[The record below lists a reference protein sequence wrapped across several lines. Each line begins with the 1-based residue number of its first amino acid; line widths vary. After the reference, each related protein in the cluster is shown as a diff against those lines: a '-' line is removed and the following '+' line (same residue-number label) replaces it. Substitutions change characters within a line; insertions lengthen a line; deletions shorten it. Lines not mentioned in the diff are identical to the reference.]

1 MAFYIY
7 ENKTKV
13 EVFMENKVRA
23 LKEEENLSILPK
35 NKSEYKREILAGTTS
50 FLAMAYIIAVNPSV
64 LSKAGMP
71 SGAVVTATCISAVI
85 GCFIMGVYAKLP
97 FGLAPG
103 MGLNAFFT
111 FSVVIGMKIPW
122 EVALTAVFVE
132 GIIFILLSLFKIRE
146 AVVYAIPINLKYA
159 VTAGIGLFIAF
170 IGFNGAGIVVGN
182 QDTMVSMGE
191 VSPKVLI
198 AFIGLCIIVI
208 LEKKKVKG
216 SMLVGIIVS
225 TLLAWGY
232 ALINTESALN
242 LGISLPSG
250 IFKFES
256 MSQIAG
262 KVDFSYITSPQNIF
276 NFIVIVFTFLFV
288 DFFDTVGTLIGVA
301 SRANMLDEK
310 GRVPNAGK
318 ALMTDAIATTAGAL
332 LGTSTVTV
340 YVESATGVEEG
351 GKTGLTAITIGVLF
365 FIAMFF
371 SPIFVAVPACATA
384 PALIYV
390 GYLMLTSVL
399 KIDFSDITDSVPAF
413 LIIALM
419 PLTYSIGDGLTIGV
433 LAYVVLNVL
442 RNILTK
448 DKDHK
453 KELSPV
459 IIILAIIFA
468 IKLCLPLITNM

>member
-1 MAFYIY
+1 
-7 ENKTKV
+7 
-13 EVFMENKVRA
+13 MENKIHA
-23 LKEEENLSILPK
+23 LREEGNLRVLPE
-35 NKSEYKREILAGTTS
+35 NKSEYKREFLAGTTS
-50 FLAMAYIIAVNPSV
+50 FLAMAYIIAVNPSI
-64 LSKAGMP
+64 LSAAGMP
-71 SGAVVTATCISAVI
+71 AGAIVTATCISAVI
-85 GCFIMGVYAKLP
+85 GCLIMGFYAKLP

-111 FSVVIGMKIPW
+111 FSVVIGMGISW

-132 GIIFILLSLFKIRE
+132 GIIFILLSLFKVRE
-146 AVVYAIPINLKYA
+146 AVVDAIPINLKYA

-170 IGFNGAGIVVGN
+170 IGFNGAGVVIGN
-182 QDTMVSMGE
+182 PDTMVAMGQ
-191 VSPKVLI
+191 VGPKMLI
-198 AFIGLCIIVI
+198 AMVGLCIIVI

-216 SMLVGIIVS
+216 SMLVGIVVS

-232 ALINTESALN
+232 ALINTEAAASI
-242 LGISLPSG
+242 GIYLPNG

-256 MSQIAG
+256 IAPIAG
-262 KVDFSYITSPQNIF
+262 KVNFSYLTSPQHVF
-276 NFIVIVFTFLFV
+276 NFITIVFTFLFV

-301 SRANMLDEK
+301 SRANMLDKK
-310 GRVPNAGK
+310 GRVPNAGR

-351 GKTGLTAITIGVLF
+351 GRTGLTAITIGALF
-365 FIAMFF
+365 FVAMFF

-399 KIDFSDITDSVPAF
+399 KIDFSDITDAVPAF

-433 LAYVVLNVL
+433 LSYVIL
-442 RNILTK
+442 NILHNIFTK
-448 DKDHK
+448 NKKDK
-453 KELSPV
+453 KELSMV
-459 IIILAIIFA
+459 MIVLAIIFV
-468 IKLCLPLITNM
+468 IKLCLPLITQMIG

>member
-1 MAFYIY
+1 
-7 ENKTKV
+7 
-13 EVFMENKVRA
+13 MENKIHA
-23 LKEEENLSILPK
+23 LREEGNLRVLPE
-35 NKSEYKREILAGTTS
+35 NKSEYKREFLAGTTS
-50 FLAMAYIIAVNPSV
+50 FLAMAYIIAVNPSI
-64 LSKAGMP
+64 LSAAGMP
-71 SGAVVTATCISAVI
+71 AGAIVTATCISAVI
-85 GCFIMGVYAKLP
+85 GCLIMGFYAKLP

-111 FSVVIGMKIPW
+111 FSVVIGMGISW

-132 GIIFILLSLFKIRE
+132 GIIFILLSLFKVRE
-146 AVVYAIPINLKYA
+146 AVVDAIPINLKYA

-170 IGFNGAGIVVGN
+170 IGFNGAGVVIGN
-182 QDTMVSMGE
+182 PDTMVAMGQ
-191 VSPKVLI
+191 VGPKMLI
-198 AFIGLCIIVI
+198 AMVGLCIIVI

-216 SMLVGIIVS
+216 SMLVGIVVS

-232 ALINTESALN
+232 ALINTEAAASM
-242 LGISLPSG
+242 GIYLPNG

-256 MSQIAG
+256 IAPIAG
-262 KVDFSYITSPQNIF
+262 KVNFSYLTSPQHVF
-276 NFIVIVFTFLFV
+276 NFITIVFTFLFV

-301 SRANMLDEK
+301 SRANMLDKK

-351 GKTGLTAITIGVLF
+351 GRTGLTAITIGALF
-365 FIAMFF
+365 FVAMFF

-399 KIDFSDITDSVPAF
+399 KIDFSDITDAVPAF

-433 LAYVVLNVL
+433 LAYVIL
-442 RNILTK
+442 NILHNIFTK
-448 DKDHK
+448 NKKDK
-453 KELSPV
+453 KELSMV
-459 IIILAIIFA
+459 MIVLAIIFV
-468 IKLCLPLITNM
+468 IKLCLPLITQMIG

>member
-1 MAFYIY
+1 
-7 ENKTKV
+7 
-13 EVFMENKVRA
+13 MENKIHA
-23 LKEEENLSILPK
+23 LREEGNLRVLPE
-35 NKSEYKREILAGTTS
+35 NKSEYKREFLAGTTS
-50 FLAMAYIIAVNPSV
+50 FLAMAYIIAVNPSI
-64 LSKAGMP
+64 LSAAGMP
-71 SGAVVTATCISAVI
+71 AGAIVTATCISAVI
-85 GCFIMGVYAKLP
+85 GCLIMGVYAKLP

-111 FSVVIGMKIPW
+111 FSVVIGMGISW

-132 GIIFILLSLFKIRE
+132 GLIFILLSLFKVRE
-146 AVVYAIPINLKYA
+146 AVVDAIPINLKYA

-170 IGFNGAGIVVGN
+170 IGFNGAGVVIGN
-182 QDTMVSMGE
+182 PDTMVAMGQ
-191 VSPKVLI
+191 VGPKMLI
-198 AFIGLCIIVI
+198 AMVGLCIIVI

-216 SMLVGIIVS
+216 SMLVGIVVS

-232 ALINTESALN
+232 ALINTEAAASM
-242 LGISLPSG
+242 GIYLPNG

-256 MSQIAG
+256 IAPIAG
-262 KVDFSYITSPQNIF
+262 KVNFSYLTSPQHVF
-276 NFIVIVFTFLFV
+276 NFITIVFTFLFV

-301 SRANMLDEK
+301 SRANMLDKK

-351 GKTGLTAITIGVLF
+351 GRTGLTAITIGALF
-365 FIAMFF
+365 FVAMFF

-399 KIDFSDITDSVPAF
+399 KIDFSDITDAVPAF

-433 LAYVVLNVL
+433 LAYVIL
-442 RNILTK
+442 NILHNIFTK
-448 DKDHK
+448 NKKDK
-453 KELSPV
+453 KELSMV
-459 IIILAIIFA
+459 MIVLAIIFV
-468 IKLCLPLITNM
+468 IKLCLPLITQMIG

>member
-1 MAFYIY
+1 
-7 ENKTKV
+7 
-13 EVFMENKVRA
+13 MENKIHA
-23 LKEEENLSILPK
+23 LREEGNLRVLPE
-35 NKSEYKREILAGTTS
+35 NKSEYKREFLAGTTS
-50 FLAMAYIIAVNPSV
+50 FLAMAYIIAVNPSI
-64 LSKAGMP
+64 LSAAGMP
-71 SGAVVTATCISAVI
+71 AGAIVTATCISAVI
-85 GCFIMGVYAKLP
+85 GCLIMGFYAKLP

-111 FSVVIGMKIPW
+111 FSVVIGMGISW

-132 GIIFILLSLFKIRE
+132 GIIFILLSLFKVRE
-146 AVVYAIPINLKYA
+146 AVVDAIPINLKYA

-170 IGFNGAGIVVGN
+170 IGFNGAGVVIGN
-182 QDTMVSMGE
+182 PDTMVAMGQ
-191 VSPKVLI
+191 VGPKMLI
-198 AFIGLCIIVI
+198 AMVGLCIIVI

-216 SMLVGIIVS
+216 SMLVGIVVS

-232 ALINTESALN
+232 ALINTEAAASM
-242 LGISLPSG
+242 GIYLPNG

-256 MSQIAG
+256 IAPIAG
-262 KVDFSYITSPQNIF
+262 KVNFSYLISPQHVF
-276 NFIVIVFTFLFV
+276 NFITIVFTFLFV

-301 SRANMLDEK
+301 SRANMLDKK

-351 GKTGLTAITIGVLF
+351 GRTGLTAITIGALF
-365 FIAMFF
+365 FVAMFF

-399 KIDFSDITDSVPAF
+399 KIDFSDITDAVPAF

-433 LAYVVLNVL
+433 LAYVIL
-442 RNILTK
+442 NILHNIFTK
-448 DKDHK
+448 NKEDK
-453 KELSPV
+453 KELSMV
-459 IIILAIIFA
+459 MIVLAIIFV
-468 IKLCLPLITNM
+468 IKLCLPLITQMIG

>member
-1 MAFYIY
+1 
-7 ENKTKV
+7 
-13 EVFMENKVRA
+13 MENKIHA
-23 LKEEENLSILPK
+23 LREEGNLRVLPE
-35 NKSEYKREILAGTTS
+35 NKSEYKREFLAGTTS
-50 FLAMAYIIAVNPSV
+50 FLAMAYIIAVNPSI
-64 LSKAGMP
+64 LSAAGMP
-71 SGAVVTATCISAVI
+71 AGAIVTATCISAVI
-85 GCFIMGVYAKLP
+85 GCLIMGFYAKLP

-111 FSVVIGMKIPW
+111 FSVVIGMGISW

-132 GIIFILLSLFKIRE
+132 GIIFILLSLFKVRE
-146 AVVYAIPINLKYA
+146 AVVDAIPINLKYA

-170 IGFNGAGIVVGN
+170 IGFNGAGVVIGN
-182 QDTMVSMGE
+182 PDTMVAMGQ
-191 VSPKVLI
+191 VGPKMLI
-198 AFIGLCIIVI
+198 AMVGLCIIVI

-216 SMLVGIIVS
+216 SMLVGIVVS

-232 ALINTESALN
+232 ASINTEAAASM
-242 LGISLPSG
+242 GIYLPNG

-256 MSQIAG
+256 IAPIAG
-262 KVDFSYITSPQNIF
+262 KVNFSYLTSPQHVF
-276 NFIVIVFTFLFV
+276 NFITIVFTFLFV

-301 SRANMLDEK
+301 SRANMLDKK

-351 GKTGLTAITIGVLF
+351 GRTGLTAITIGALF
-365 FIAMFF
+365 FVAMFF

-399 KIDFSDITDSVPAF
+399 KIDFSDITDAVPAF

-433 LAYVVLNVL
+433 LTYVIL
-442 RNILTK
+442 NILHNIFAK
-448 DKDHK
+448 NKEDK
-453 KELSPV
+453 KELSMV
-459 IIILAIIFA
+459 MIVLAIIFV
-468 IKLCLPLITNM
+468 IKLCLPLITQMIG

>member
-1 MAFYIY
+1 
-7 ENKTKV
+7 
-13 EVFMENKVRA
+13 MENKIHA
-23 LKEEENLSILPK
+23 LREEGNLRVLPE
-35 NKSEYKREILAGTTS
+35 NKSEYKREFLAGTTS
-50 FLAMAYIIAVNPSV
+50 FLAMAYIIAVNPSI
-64 LSKAGMP
+64 LSAAGMP
-71 SGAVVTATCISAVI
+71 AGAIVTATCISAVI
-85 GCFIMGVYAKLP
+85 GCLIMGFYAKLP

-111 FSVVIGMKIPW
+111 FSVVIGMEISW

-132 GIIFILLSLFKIRE
+132 GIIFILLSLFKVRE
-146 AVVYAIPINLKYA
+146 AVVDAIPINLKYA

-170 IGFNGAGIVVGN
+170 IGFNGAGVVIGN
-182 QDTMVSMGE
+182 PDTMVAMGQ
-191 VSPKVLI
+191 VGPKMLI
-198 AFIGLCIIVI
+198 AMVGLCIIVI

-216 SMLVGIIVS
+216 SMLVGIVVS

-232 ALINTESALN
+232 ALINTEAAASM
-242 LGISLPSG
+242 GIYLPNG

-256 MSQIAG
+256 IAPIAG
-262 KVDFSYITSPQNIF
+262 KVNFSYLISPQHVF
-276 NFIVIVFTFLFV
+276 NFITIVFTFLFV

-301 SRANMLDEK
+301 SRANMLDKK

-340 YVESATGVEEG
+340 YVESATGVEQG
-351 GKTGLTAITIGVLF
+351 GRTGLTAITIGALF
-365 FIAMFF
+365 FVAMFF

-399 KIDFSDITDSVPAF
+399 KIDFSDITDAVPAF

-433 LAYVVLNVL
+433 LAYVIL
-442 RNILTK
+442 NILHNIFTK
-448 DKDHK
+448 NKEDK
-453 KELSPV
+453 KELSMV
-459 IIILAIIFA
+459 MIVLAIIFV
-468 IKLCLPLITNM
+468 IKLCLPLITQMIG

>member
-1 MAFYIY
+1 
-7 ENKTKV
+7 
-13 EVFMENKVRA
+13 MENKIHA
-23 LKEEENLSILPK
+23 LREEGNLRVLPE
-35 NKSEYKREILAGTTS
+35 NKSEYKREFLAGTTS
-50 FLAMAYIIAVNPSV
+50 FLAMAYIIAVNPSI
-64 LSKAGMP
+64 LSVAGMP
-71 SGAVVTATCISAVI
+71 AGAIVTATCISAVI
-85 GCFIMGVYAKLP
+85 GCLIMGFYAKLP

-111 FSVVIGMKIPW
+111 FSVVIGMGISW

-132 GIIFILLSLFKIRE
+132 GIIFILLSLFKVRE
-146 AVVYAIPINLKYA
+146 AVVDAIPINLKYA

-170 IGFNGAGIVVGN
+170 IGFNGAGVVIGN
-182 QDTMVSMGE
+182 PDTMVAMGQ
-191 VSPKVLI
+191 VGPKMLI
-198 AFIGLCIIVI
+198 AMVGLCIIVI

-216 SMLVGIIVS
+216 SMLVGIVVS

-232 ALINTESALN
+232 ALINTEAAASM
-242 LGISLPSG
+242 GIYLPNG

-256 MSQIAG
+256 IAPIAG
-262 KVDFSYITSPQNIF
+262 KVNFSYLTSPQHVF
-276 NFIVIVFTFLFV
+276 NFITIVFTFLFV

-301 SRANMLDEK
+301 SRANMLDKK
-310 GRVPNAGK
+310 GRVPNAGR

-351 GKTGLTAITIGVLF
+351 GRTGLTAITIGTLF
-365 FIAMFF
+365 FVAMFF

-399 KIDFSDITDSVPAF
+399 KIDFSDITDAVPAF

-433 LAYVVLNVL
+433 LAYVIL
-442 RNILTK
+442 NILHNIFTKNKK
-448 DKDHK
+448 DKQ
-453 KELSPV
+453 ELSMV
-459 IIILAIIFA
+459 MIVLAIIFV
-468 IKLCLPLITNM
+468 IKLCLPLITQMIG

>member
-1 MAFYIY
+1 
-7 ENKTKV
+7 
-13 EVFMENKVRA
+13 MENKIHA
-23 LKEEENLSILPK
+23 LREEGNLRVLPE
-35 NKSEYKREILAGTTS
+35 NKSEYKREFLAGTTS
-50 FLAMAYIIAVNPSV
+50 FLAMAYIIAVNPSI
-64 LSKAGMP
+64 LSAAGMP
-71 SGAVVTATCISAVI
+71 AGAIVTATCISAVI
-85 GCFIMGVYAKLP
+85 GCLIMGFYAKLP

-111 FSVVIGMKIPW
+111 FSVVIGMGISW

-132 GIIFILLSLFKIRE
+132 GIIFILLSLFKVRE
-146 AVVYAIPINLKYA
+146 AVVDAIPINLKYA

-170 IGFNGAGIVVGN
+170 IGFNGAGVVIGN
-182 QDTMVSMGE
+182 PDTMVAMGQ
-191 VSPKVLI
+191 VGPKMLI
-198 AFIGLCIIVI
+198 AMVGLCIIVI

-216 SMLVGIIVS
+216 SMLVGIVVS

-232 ALINTESALN
+232 ALINAEAAASM
-242 LGISLPSG
+242 GIYLPNG

-256 MSQIAG
+256 IAPIAG
-262 KVDFSYITSPQNIF
+262 KVNFSYLTSPQHVF
-276 NFIVIVFTFLFV
+276 NFITIVFTFLFV

-301 SRANMLDEK
+301 SRANMLDKK

-351 GKTGLTAITIGVLF
+351 GRTGLTAITIGALF
-365 FIAMFF
+365 FVAMFF

-399 KIDFSDITDSVPAF
+399 KIDFSDITDAVPAF

-433 LAYVVLNVL
+433 LAYVIL
-442 RNILTK
+442 NILHNIFTK
-448 DKDHK
+448 NKEDK
-453 KELSPV
+453 KELSMV
-459 IIILAIIFA
+459 MIVLAIIFV
-468 IKLCLPLITNM
+468 IKLCLPLITQMIG

>member
-1 MAFYIY
+1 
-7 ENKTKV
+7 
-13 EVFMENKVRA
+13 MENKIHA
-23 LKEEENLSILPK
+23 LREEGNLCVLPE
-35 NKSEYKREILAGTTS
+35 NKSEYRREFLAGTTS
-50 FLAMAYIIAVNPSV
+50 FLAMAYIIAVNPSI
-64 LSKAGMP
+64 LSAAGMP
-71 SGAVVTATCISAVI
+71 AGAIVTATCISAVI
-85 GCFIMGVYAKLP
+85 GCLIMGFYAKLP

-111 FSVVIGMKIPW
+111 FSVVIGMGISW

-132 GIIFILLSLFKIRE
+132 GIIFILLSLFKVRE
-146 AVVYAIPINLKYA
+146 AVVDAIPINLKYA

-170 IGFNGAGIVVGN
+170 IGFNGAGVVIGN
-182 QDTMVSMGE
+182 PDTMVAMGQ
-191 VSPKVLI
+191 VGPKMLI
-198 AFIGLCIIVI
+198 AMVGLCIIVI

-216 SMLVGIIVS
+216 SMLVGIVVS

-232 ALINTESALN
+232 ALINTEAAASM
-242 LGISLPSG
+242 GIYLPNG

-256 MSQIAG
+256 IAPIAG
-262 KVDFSYITSPQNIF
+262 KVNFSYLTSPQHVF
-276 NFIVIVFTFLFV
+276 NFITIVFTFLFV

-301 SRANMLDEK
+301 SRANMLDKK
-310 GRVPNAGK
+310 GRVPNAGR

-351 GKTGLTAITIGVLF
+351 GRTGLTAITIGALF
-365 FIAMFF
+365 FVAMFF

-399 KIDFSDITDSVPAF
+399 KIDFSDITDAVPAF

-433 LAYVVLNVL
+433 LAYVIL
-442 RNILTK
+442 NILHNIFTK
-448 DKDHK
+448 NKKDK
-453 KELSPV
+453 KELSMV
-459 IIILAIIFA
+459 MIVLAIIFV
-468 IKLCLPLITNM
+468 IKLCLPLITQMIG

>member
-1 MAFYIY
+1 
-7 ENKTKV
+7 
-13 EVFMENKVRA
+13 MENKIHA
-23 LKEEENLSILPK
+23 LREEGNLRVLPE
-35 NKSEYKREILAGTTS
+35 NKSEYKREFLAGTTS
-50 FLAMAYIIAVNPSV
+50 FLAMAYIIAVNPSI
-64 LSKAGMP
+64 LSTAGMP
-71 SGAVVTATCISAVI
+71 AGAIVTATCISAVI
-85 GCFIMGVYAKLP
+85 GCLIMGFYAKLP

-111 FSVVIGMKIPW
+111 FSVVIGMGISW

-132 GIIFILLSLFKIRE
+132 GIIFILLSLFKVRE
-146 AVVYAIPINLKYA
+146 AVVDAIPINLKYA

-170 IGFNGAGIVVGN
+170 IGFNGAGVVIGN
-182 QDTMVSMGE
+182 PDTMVAMGQ
-191 VSPKVLI
+191 VGPKMLI
-198 AFIGLCIIVI
+198 AMVGLCIIVI

-216 SMLVGIIVS
+216 SMLVGIVVS

-232 ALINTESALN
+232 ALINTEAAASM
-242 LGISLPSG
+242 GIYLPNG

-256 MSQIAG
+256 IAPIAG
-262 KVDFSYITSPQNIF
+262 KVNFSYLTSPQHVF
-276 NFIVIVFTFLFV
+276 NFITIVFTFLFV

-301 SRANMLDEK
+301 SRANMLDKK

-351 GKTGLTAITIGVLF
+351 GRTGLTAITIGALF
-365 FIAMFF
+365 FVAMFF

-399 KIDFSDITDSVPAF
+399 KIDFSDITDAVPAF

-433 LAYVVLNVL
+433 LAYVIL
-442 RNILTK
+442 NILHNIFTK
-448 DKDHK
+448 NKKDK
-453 KELSPV
+453 KELSMV
-459 IIILAIIFA
+459 MIVLAIIFV
-468 IKLCLPLITNM
+468 IKLCLPLITQMIG

>member
-1 MAFYIY
+1 
-7 ENKTKV
+7 
-13 EVFMENKVRA
+13 MENKIHA
-23 LKEEENLSILPK
+23 LREEGNLRVLPE
-35 NKSEYKREILAGTTS
+35 NKSEYKREFLAGTTS
-50 FLAMAYIIAVNPSV
+50 FLAMAYIIAVNPSI
-64 LSKAGMP
+64 LSAAGMP
-71 SGAVVTATCISAVI
+71 AGAIVTATCISAVI
-85 GCFIMGVYAKLP
+85 GCLIMGFYAKLP

-111 FSVVIGMKIPW
+111 FSVVIGMGISW

-132 GIIFILLSLFKIRE
+132 GIIFILLSLFKVRE
-146 AVVYAIPINLKYA
+146 AVVDAIPINLKYA

-170 IGFNGAGIVVGN
+170 IGFNGAGVVIGN
-182 QDTMVSMGE
+182 PDTMVAMGQ
-191 VSPKVLI
+191 VGPKMLI
-198 AFIGLCIIVI
+198 AMVGLCIIVI

-216 SMLVGIIVS
+216 SMLVGIVVS

-232 ALINTESALN
+232 ALINTEAAASM
-242 LGISLPSG
+242 GIYLPNG

-256 MSQIAG
+256 IAPIAG
-262 KVDFSYITSPQNIF
+262 KVNFSYLTSPQHIF
-276 NFIVIVFTFLFV
+276 NFITIVFTFLFV

-301 SRANMLDEK
+301 SRANMLDKK
-310 GRVPNAGK
+310 GRVPNAGR

-351 GKTGLTAITIGVLF
+351 GRTGLTAITIGALF
-365 FIAMFF
+365 FVAMFF

-399 KIDFSDITDSVPAF
+399 KIDFSDITDAVPAF

-433 LAYVVLNVL
+433 LAYVIL
-442 RNILTK
+442 NILHNIFTK
-448 DKDHK
+448 NKKDK
-453 KELSPV
+453 KELSMV
-459 IIILAIIFA
+459 MIVLAIIFV
-468 IKLCLPLITNM
+468 IKLCLPLITQMIG

>member
-1 MAFYIY
+1 
-7 ENKTKV
+7 
-13 EVFMENKVRA
+13 MENKIHA
-23 LKEEENLSILPK
+23 LREEGNLRVLPE
-35 NKSEYKREILAGTTS
+35 NKSEYKREFLAGTTS
-50 FLAMAYIIAVNPSV
+50 FLAMAYIIAVNPSI
-64 LSKAGMP
+64 LSAAGMP
-71 SGAVVTATCISAVI
+71 AGAIVTAICISAVI
-85 GCFIMGVYAKLP
+85 GCLIMGFYAKLP

-111 FSVVIGMKIPW
+111 FSVVIGMGISW

-132 GIIFILLSLFKIRE
+132 GIIFILLSLFKVRE
-146 AVVYAIPINLKYA
+146 AVVDAIPINLKYA

-170 IGFNGAGIVVGN
+170 IGFNGAGVVIGN
-182 QDTMVSMGE
+182 PDTMVAMGQ
-191 VSPKVLI
+191 VGPKMLI
-198 AFIGLCIIVI
+198 AMVGLCIIVI

-216 SMLVGIIVS
+216 SMLVGIVVS

-232 ALINTESALN
+232 ALINTEAAASM
-242 LGISLPSG
+242 GIYLPNG

-256 MSQIAG
+256 IAPIAG
-262 KVDFSYITSPQNIF
+262 KVNFSYLTSPQHVF
-276 NFIVIVFTFLFV
+276 NFITIVFTFLFV

-301 SRANMLDEK
+301 SRANMLDKK

-351 GKTGLTAITIGVLF
+351 GRTGLTAITIGALF
-365 FIAMFF
+365 FVAMFF
-371 SPIFVAVPACATA
+371 SPIFVSVPACATA

-399 KIDFSDITDSVPAF
+399 KIDFSDITDAVPAF

-433 LAYVVLNVL
+433 LTYVIL
-442 RNILTK
+442 NILHNIFAK
-448 DKDHK
+448 NKEDK
-453 KELSPV
+453 KELSMV
-459 IIILAIIFA
+459 MIVLAIIFV
-468 IKLCLPLITNM
+468 IKLCLPLITQMIG

>member
-1 MAFYIY
+1 
-7 ENKTKV
+7 
-13 EVFMENKVRA
+13 MENKIHA
-23 LKEEENLSILPK
+23 LREEGNLSVLPE
-35 NKSEYKREILAGTTS
+35 NKSEYKREFLAGTTS
-50 FLAMAYIIAVNPSV
+50 FLAMAYIIAVNPSI
-64 LSKAGMP
+64 LSAAGMP
-71 SGAVVTATCISAVI
+71 AGAIVTATCISAVI
-85 GCFIMGVYAKLP
+85 GCLIMGFYAKLP

-111 FSVVIGMKIPW
+111 FSVVIGMGISW

-132 GIIFILLSLFKIRE
+132 GIIFILLSLFKVRE
-146 AVVYAIPINLKYA
+146 AVVDAIPINLKYA

-170 IGFNGAGIVVGN
+170 IGFNGAGVVIGN
-182 QDTMVSMGE
+182 PDTMVAMGQ
-191 VSPKVLI
+191 VGPKMLI
-198 AFIGLCIIVI
+198 AMVGLCIIVI

-216 SMLVGIIVS
+216 SMLVGIVVS

-232 ALINTESALN
+232 ALINTEAAASM
-242 LGISLPSG
+242 GIYLPNG

-256 MSQIAG
+256 IAPIAG
-262 KVDFSYITSPQNIF
+262 KVNFSYLTSPQHVF
-276 NFIVIVFTFLFV
+276 NFITIVFTFLFV

-301 SRANMLDEK
+301 SRANMLDKK

-351 GKTGLTAITIGVLF
+351 GRTGLTAITIGALF
-365 FIAMFF
+365 FVAMFF

-399 KIDFSDITDSVPAF
+399 KIDFSDITDAVPAF

-433 LAYVVLNVL
+433 LAYVIL
-442 RNILTK
+442 NILHNIFTK
-448 DKDHK
+448 NKEDK
-453 KELSPV
+453 KELSMV
-459 IIILAIIFA
+459 MIVLAIIFV
-468 IKLCLPLITNM
+468 IKLCLPLITQMIG

>member
-1 MAFYIY
+1 
-7 ENKTKV
+7 
-13 EVFMENKVRA
+13 MENKIHA
-23 LKEEENLSILPK
+23 LREEGNLRVLPE
-35 NKSEYKREILAGTTS
+35 NKSEYKREFLAGTTS
-50 FLAMAYIIAVNPSV
+50 FLAMAYIIAVNPSI
-64 LSKAGMP
+64 LSAAGMP
-71 SGAVVTATCISAVI
+71 AGAIVTATCISAVI
-85 GCFIMGVYAKLP
+85 GCLIMGFYAKLP
-97 FGLAPG
+97 SGLAPG

-111 FSVVIGMKIPW
+111 FSVVIGMGISW

-132 GIIFILLSLFKIRE
+132 GLIFILLSLFKVRE
-146 AVVYAIPINLKYA
+146 AVVDAIPINLKYA

-170 IGFNGAGIVVGN
+170 IGFNGAGVVIGN
-182 QDTMVSMGE
+182 PDTMVAMGQ
-191 VSPKVLI
+191 VGPKMLI
-198 AFIGLCIIVI
+198 AMVGLCIIVI

-216 SMLVGIIVS
+216 SMLVGIVVS

-232 ALINTESALN
+232 ALINTEAAASM
-242 LGISLPSG
+242 GIYLPNG

-256 MSQIAG
+256 IAPIAG
-262 KVDFSYITSPQNIF
+262 KVNFSYLTSPQHVF
-276 NFIVIVFTFLFV
+276 NFITIVFTFLFV

-301 SRANMLDEK
+301 SRANMLDKK

-351 GKTGLTAITIGVLF
+351 GRTGLTAITIGALF
-365 FIAMFF
+365 FVAMFF

-399 KIDFSDITDSVPAF
+399 KIDFSDITDAVPAF

-433 LAYVVLNVL
+433 LAYVIL
-442 RNILTK
+442 NILHNIFTK
-448 DKDHK
+448 NKKDK
-453 KELSPV
+453 KELSMV
-459 IIILAIIFA
+459 MIVLAIIFV
-468 IKLCLPLITNM
+468 IKLCLPLITQMIG

>member
-1 MAFYIY
+1 
-7 ENKTKV
+7 
-13 EVFMENKVRA
+13 MENKIHA
-23 LKEEENLSILPK
+23 LSEEGNLRVLPE
-35 NKSEYKREILAGTTS
+35 NKSEYKREFLAGTTS
-50 FLAMAYIIAVNPSV
+50 FLAMAYIIAVNPSI
-64 LSKAGMP
+64 LSAAGMP
-71 SGAVVTATCISAVI
+71 AGAIVTATCISAVI
-85 GCFIMGVYAKLP
+85 GCLIMGFYAKLP

-111 FSVVIGMKIPW
+111 FSVVIGMGISW

-132 GIIFILLSLFKIRE
+132 GIIFILLSLFKVRE
-146 AVVYAIPINLKYA
+146 AVVDAIPINLKYA

-170 IGFNGAGIVVGN
+170 IGFNGAGVVIGN
-182 QDTMVSMGE
+182 PDTMVAMGQ
-191 VSPKVLI
+191 VGPKMLI
-198 AFIGLCIIVI
+198 AMVGLCIIVI

-216 SMLVGIIVS
+216 SMLVGIVVS

-232 ALINTESALN
+232 ASINTEAAASM
-242 LGISLPSG
+242 GIYLPNG

-256 MSQIAG
+256 IAPIAG
-262 KVDFSYITSPQNIF
+262 KVNFSYLTSSQHVF
-276 NFIVIVFTFLFV
+276 NFITIVFTFLFV

-301 SRANMLDEK
+301 SRANMLDKK

-351 GKTGLTAITIGVLF
+351 GRTGLTAITIGALF
-365 FIAMFF
+365 FVAMFF
-371 SPIFVAVPACATA
+371 SPIFVSVPACATA

-399 KIDFSDITDSVPAF
+399 KIDFSDITDAVPAF

-433 LAYVVLNVL
+433 LTYVIL
-442 RNILTK
+442 NILHNIFAK
-448 DKDHK
+448 NKEDK
-453 KELSPV
+453 KELSMV
-459 IIILAIIFA
+459 MIVLAIIFV
-468 IKLCLPLITNM
+468 IKLCLPLITQMIG

>member
-1 MAFYIY
+1 
-7 ENKTKV
+7 
-13 EVFMENKVRA
+13 MENKIHA
-23 LKEEENLSILPK
+23 LREEGNLRVLPE
-35 NKSEYKREILAGTTS
+35 NKSEYKREFLAGTTS
-50 FLAMAYIIAVNPSV
+50 FLAMAYIIAVNPSI
-64 LSKAGMP
+64 LSAAGMP
-71 SGAVVTATCISAVI
+71 AGAIVTATCISAVI
-85 GCFIMGVYAKLP
+85 GCLIMGFYAKLP

-111 FSVVIGMKIPW
+111 FSVVIGMGISW

-132 GIIFILLSLFKIRE
+132 GIIFILLSLFKVRE
-146 AVVYAIPINLKYA
+146 AVVDAIPINLKYA

-170 IGFNGAGIVVGN
+170 IGFNGAGVVIGN
-182 QDTMVSMGE
+182 PDTMVAMGQ
-191 VSPKVLI
+191 VGPKMLI
-198 AFIGLCIIVI
+198 AMVGLCIIVI

-216 SMLVGIIVS
+216 SMLVGIVVS

-232 ALINTESALN
+232 ALINTEAAASM
-242 LGISLPSG
+242 GIYLPNG

-256 MSQIAG
+256 IAPIAG
-262 KVDFSYITSPQNIF
+262 KVNFSYLTSPQHVF
-276 NFIVIVFTFLFV
+276 NFITIVFTFLFV

-301 SRANMLDEK
+301 SRANMLDKK
-310 GRVPNAGK
+310 GRVPNAGR

-351 GKTGLTAITIGVLF
+351 GRTGLTAITIGALF
-365 FIAMFF
+365 FVAMFF

-399 KIDFSDITDSVPAF
+399 KIDFSDITDAVPAF

-433 LAYVVLNVL
+433 LAYVIL
-442 RNILTK
+442 NILHNIFTK
-448 DKDHK
+448 NKKDK
-453 KELSPV
+453 KELSMV
-459 IIILAIIFA
+459 MIVLAIIFV
-468 IKLCLPLITNM
+468 IKLCLPLTTQMIG

>member
-1 MAFYIY
+1 
-7 ENKTKV
+7 
-13 EVFMENKVRA
+13 MENKIHA
-23 LKEEENLSILPK
+23 LREEGNLRVLPE
-35 NKSEYKREILAGTTS
+35 NKSEYKREFLAGTTS
-50 FLAMAYIIAVNPSV
+50 FLAMAYIIAVNPSI
-64 LSKAGMP
+64 LSAAGMP
-71 SGAVVTATCISAVI
+71 AGAIVTATCISAVI
-85 GCFIMGVYAKLP
+85 GCLIMGFYAKLP

-111 FSVVIGMKIPW
+111 FSVVIGMGISW

-132 GIIFILLSLFKIRE
+132 GIIFILLSLFKVRE
-146 AVVYAIPINLKYA
+146 AVVDAIPINLKYA

-170 IGFNGAGIVVGN
+170 IGFNGAGVVIGN
-182 QDTMVSMGE
+182 SDTMVAMGQ
-191 VSPKVLI
+191 VGPKMLI
-198 AFIGLCIIVI
+198 AMVGLCIIVI

-216 SMLVGIIVS
+216 SMLVGIVVS

-232 ALINTESALN
+232 ALINTEAAASM
-242 LGISLPSG
+242 GIYLPNG

-256 MSQIAG
+256 IAPIAG
-262 KVDFSYITSPQNIF
+262 KVNFSYLTSPQHVF
-276 NFIVIVFTFLFV
+276 NFITIVFTFLFV

-301 SRANMLDEK
+301 SRANMLDKK

-351 GKTGLTAITIGVLF
+351 GRTGLTAITIGALF
-365 FIAMFF
+365 FVAMFF

-399 KIDFSDITDSVPAF
+399 KIDFSDITDAVPAF

-433 LAYVVLNVL
+433 LAYVIL
-442 RNILTK
+442 NILHNIFTK
-448 DKDHK
+448 KKEDK
-453 KELSPV
+453 KELSMV
-459 IIILAIIFA
+459 MIVLAIIFV
-468 IKLCLPLITNM
+468 IKLCLPLITQMIG

>member
-1 MAFYIY
+1 
-7 ENKTKV
+7 
-13 EVFMENKVRA
+13 MENKIHA
-23 LKEEENLSILPK
+23 LREEGNLRVLPE
-35 NKSEYKREILAGTTS
+35 NKSEYKREFLAGTTS
-50 FLAMAYIIAVNPSV
+50 FLAMAYIIAVNPSI
-64 LSKAGMP
+64 LSAAGMP
-71 SGAVVTATCISAVI
+71 AGAIVTATCISAVI
-85 GCFIMGVYAKLP
+85 GCLIMGFYAKLP

-111 FSVVIGMKIPW
+111 FSVVIGMGISW

-132 GIIFILLSLFKIRE
+132 GIIFILLSLFKVRE
-146 AVVYAIPINLKYA
+146 AVVDAIPINLKYA

-170 IGFNGAGIVVGN
+170 IGFNGAGVVIGN
-182 QDTMVSMGE
+182 PDTMVAMGQ
-191 VSPKVLI
+191 VGPKMLI
-198 AFIGLCIIVI
+198 AMVGLCIIVI

-216 SMLVGIIVS
+216 SMLVGIVVS

-232 ALINTESALN
+232 ALINTEAAASM
-242 LGISLPSG
+242 GIYLPNG

-256 MSQIAG
+256 IAPIAG
-262 KVDFSYITSPQNIF
+262 KVNFSYLTSPQHVF
-276 NFIVIVFTFLFV
+276 NFITIVFTFLFV

-301 SRANMLDEK
+301 SRANMLDKK

-351 GKTGLTAITIGVLF
+351 GRTGLTAITIGVLF
-365 FIAMFF
+365 FVAMFF

-399 KIDFSDITDSVPAF
+399 KIDFSDITDAVPAF

-433 LAYVVLNVL
+433 LAYVIL
-442 RNILTK
+442 NILHNIFTK
-448 DKDHK
+448 NKKDK
-453 KELSPV
+453 KELSMV
-459 IIILAIIFA
+459 MIVLAIIFV
-468 IKLCLPLITNM
+468 IKLCLPLITQMIG

>member
-1 MAFYIY
+1 
-7 ENKTKV
+7 
-13 EVFMENKVRA
+13 MENKIHA
-23 LKEEENLSILPK
+23 LREEGNLRVLPE
-35 NKSEYKREILAGTTS
+35 NKSEYKREFLAGTTS
-50 FLAMAYIIAVNPSV
+50 FLAMAYIIAVNPSI
-64 LSKAGMP
+64 LSAAGMP
-71 SGAVVTATCISAVI
+71 AGAIVTATCISAVI
-85 GCFIMGVYAKLP
+85 GCLIMGFYAKLP

-111 FSVVIGMKIPW
+111 FSVVIGMGISW

-132 GIIFILLSLFKIRE
+132 GIIFILLSLFKVRE
-146 AVVYAIPINLKYA
+146 AVVDAIPINLKYA

-170 IGFNGAGIVVGN
+170 IGFNGAGVVIGN
-182 QDTMVSMGE
+182 PDTMVAMGQ
-191 VSPKVLI
+191 VGPKMLI
-198 AFIGLCIIVI
+198 AMVGLCIIVI

-216 SMLVGIIVS
+216 SMLVGIVVS

-232 ALINTESALN
+232 ALINTEAAASM
-242 LGISLPSG
+242 GIYLPNG

-256 MSQIAG
+256 IAPIAG
-262 KVDFSYITSPQNIF
+262 KVNFSYLTSPQHVF
-276 NFIVIVFTFLFV
+276 NFITIVFTFLFV

-301 SRANMLDEK
+301 SRANMLDKK
-310 GRVPNAGK
+310 GRVPNAGR

-351 GKTGLTAITIGVLF
+351 GRTGLTAITIGALF
-365 FIAMFF
+365 FVAMFF

-399 KIDFSDITDSVPAF
+399 KIDFSDITDAVPAF

-433 LAYVVLNVL
+433 LAYVIL
-442 RNILTK
+442 NILHNIFTK
-448 DKDHK
+448 NKKDK
-453 KELSPV
+453 KELSMV
-459 IIILAIIFA
+459 MIILAIIFV
-468 IKLCLPLITNM
+468 IKLCLPLITQMIG

>member
-1 MAFYIY
+1 
-7 ENKTKV
+7 
-13 EVFMENKVRA
+13 MENKIHA
-23 LKEEENLSILPK
+23 LREEGNLRVLPE
-35 NKSEYKREILAGTTS
+35 NKSEYKREFLAGTTS
-50 FLAMAYIIAVNPSV
+50 FLAMAYIIAVNPSI
-64 LSKAGMP
+64 LSAAGMP
-71 SGAVVTATCISAVI
+71 AGAIVTATCISAVI
-85 GCFIMGVYAKLP
+85 GCLIMGFYAKLP

-111 FSVVIGMKIPW
+111 FSVVIGMGISW

-132 GIIFILLSLFKIRE
+132 GIIFILLSLFKVRE
-146 AVVYAIPINLKYA
+146 AVVDAIPINLKYA

-170 IGFNGAGIVVGN
+170 IGFNGAGVVIGN
-182 QDTMVSMGE
+182 PDTMVAMGQ
-191 VSPKVLI
+191 VGPKMLI
-198 AFIGLCIIVI
+198 AMVGLCIIVI

-216 SMLVGIIVS
+216 SMLVGIVVS

-232 ALINTESALN
+232 ALINTEAAASM
-242 LGISLPSG
+242 GIYLPNG

-256 MSQIAG
+256 IAPIAG
-262 KVDFSYITSPQNIF
+262 KVNFSYLTSPQHVF
-276 NFIVIVFTFLFV
+276 NFITIVFTFLFV

-301 SRANMLDEK
+301 SRANMLDKK

-351 GKTGLTAITIGVLF
+351 GRTGLTAITIGALF
-365 FIAMFF
+365 FVAMFF

-399 KIDFSDITDSVPAF
+399 KIDFSDITDAVPAF

-433 LAYVVLNVL
+433 LAYVIL
-442 RNILTK
+442 NILHNIFTK
-448 DKDHK
+448 NKKDK
-453 KELSPV
+453 KELSMV
-459 IIILAIIFA
+459 MIVLAIIFV
-468 IKLCLPLITNM
+468 IKLCLPLINQMIG